1 MGFAIAGELAN
12 QGAMVFLVCG
22 PVETKLNHPG
32 IKRINVTSAVEM
44 YNQCQSVFAKCNG
57 AVMAAAV
64 ADYAPVRT
72 EEKKI
77 KRESGNYSIE
87 LKPNPDI
94 AAALGQAKRS
104 DQILVGFALETDN
117 EEQNAIGKLRKKNLD
132 FIVLNSLR
140 DQGAGFQVDTNKI
153 RIITKEETIT
163 EYDLKPKS
171 EVARDI
177 VEKIIEIE
185 EQISGI

>member
-1 MGFAIAGELAN
+1 M
-12 QGAMVFLVCG
+12 
-22 PVETKLNHPG
+22 
-32 IKRINVTSAVEM
+32 
-44 YNQCQSVFAKCNG
+44 
-57 AVMAAAV
+57 
-64 ADYAPVRT
+64 
-72 EEKKI
+72 
-77 KRESGNYSIE
+77 
-87 LKPNPDI
+87 
-94 AAALGQAKRS
+94 GQAKRS

-153 RIITKEETIT
+153 RIITKEGTIT

>member
-1 MGFAIAGELAN
+1 
-12 QGAMVFLVCG
+12 
-22 PVETKLNHPG
+22 
-32 IKRINVTSAVEM
+32 
-44 YNQCQSVFAKCNG
+44 
-57 AVMAAAV
+57 MAAAV

-153 RIITKEETIT
+153 RIITKEGTIT